1 MSRCFNDYTTVKLI
15 APKLGYVQSNQ
26 LNHHIWIGTQ
36 PRKDTEKSY
45 FLCAPLLPLL
55 LFCLDFFLQRRHSGA
70 SILFLL
76 RFPNYG
82 TYKNPQ
88 SDFTFNILRVDLLK
102 LLNTKSDKAMTLSQL
117 HPLSLSF
124 F

>member
-1 MSRCFNDYTTVKLI
+1 MDWDSQKR
-15 APKLGYVQSNQ
+15 QR
-26 LNHHIWIGTQ
+26 NHTSSVHHYYL
-36 PRKDTEKSY
+36 S
-45 FLCAPLLPLL
+45 L

-124 F
+124 FLASWTIIIHSAYMLTLIKLLKIISM